1 MLTEKQDA
9 YGRAMLDHLEGRPA
23 WEIVERDDGF
33 FHPGAGP
40 ERYFAQEVDW
50 PSHERGAIA
59 AARGRVLDVGC
70 GAGRVIL
77 HLQEHGMAVSG
88 FDVSPNAV
96 DVCRRR
102 GAKDVEIRSIT
113 SIHPSMG
120 SFDTIVM
127 FGSNFGLFGSPS
139 RARRLLG
146 RMFRMTSDDARVI
159 ASTRDPAGSDD
170 DAEIAYMRR
179 NRDRDR
185 MPGQWRIRI
194 RYRDL
199 CTPWFDYLTV
209 TRDELAA
216 IVDGTG
222 WAVDRDFEGPEGRY
236 AVVLRKVI

>member
-1 MLTEKQDA
+1 VLTEKQDA
-9 YGRAMLDHLEGRPA
+9 YGRAMLDHLEGRPS

-40 ERYFAQEVDW
+40 ERYFAQHVDW

-59 AARGRVLDVGC
+59 VTRGRVLDVGC

-77 HLQEHGMAVSG
+77 HLQERGMEVSG
-88 FDVSPNAV
+88 LDVSPNAV
-96 DVCRRR
+96 EVCRRR
-102 GAKDVEIRSIT
+102 GAKDVEVRSIA

-127 FGSNFGLFGSPS
+127 FGSNFGLFGSWS

-146 RMFRMTSDDARVI
+146 RMYRMTSGDARVI
-159 ASTRDPAGSDD
+159 ASTRDPSRTDD
-170 DAEIAYMRR
+170 EGEIAYMRR
-179 NRDRDR
+179 NRDRGR
-185 MPGQWRIRI
+185 MSGQWRIRI

-209 TRDELAA
+209 TRDELTG
-216 IVDGTG
+216 IVEGTG
-222 WAVDRDFEGPEGRY
+222 WTVDRDFEGPEGRY
-236 AVVLRKVI
+236 AVVLRKGM